1 MFTSSIYLG
10 IESVF
15 PCTLFIYYLKFLLHF
30 VFTTCGG
37 FRMADFLNL
46 VLDFASDWFGAIMG
60 QGLT

>member
-1 MFTSSIYLG
+1 MG
-10 IESVF
+10 IELVF